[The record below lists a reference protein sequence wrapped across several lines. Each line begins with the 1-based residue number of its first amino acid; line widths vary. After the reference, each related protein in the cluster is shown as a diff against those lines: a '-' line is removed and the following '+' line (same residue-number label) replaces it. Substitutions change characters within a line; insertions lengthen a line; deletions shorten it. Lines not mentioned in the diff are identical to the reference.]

1 MFLSQDIRTD
11 DIMISDFKRVFSHA
25 WEFYNKRK
33 ELISLFSIPFIAAF
47 LIPIFVATPSYL
59 AIGSVYIRTG
69 SIPDM
74 DVMDIV
80 ITALAYLVSVF
91 LISEAI
97 TTLNLVIKEK
107 RTRTQTRK
115 EILSAMGRYTSRI
128 FAVYIILLLIMA
140 AFQILTYGSS
150 LQEIIYP
157 IAILVIS
164 LATFYVPAAI
174 VIDERDTLHAIGS
187 SIKHVM
193 ERPKMIAMWILL
205 GLISLSVLE
214 AIFFA
219 LLGTTTGSYVML
231 LLNSIFI
238 IPFLIILQSHMYMEK
253 YPLSK

>member
-1 MFLSQDIRTD
+1 
-11 DIMISDFKRVFSHA
+11 MISDFKRVFSHA

-74 DVMDIV
+74 DVKDLV

-91 LISEAI
+91 LISEAV
-97 TTLNLVIKEK
+97 TNLNLVIKER

-115 EILSAMGRYTSRI
+115 EILAAMGRYTSKI
-128 FAVYIILLLIMA
+128 FAVYIILLLVMA
-140 AFQILTYGSS
+140 AVQILTYGSS

-157 IAILVIS
+157 IAILIIS

-174 VIDERDTLHAIGS
+174 VIDEKDSIHAIGG
-187 SIKHVM
+187 SIKNIM
-193 ERPKMIAMWILL
+193 ERPKMIIMWILI
-205 GLISLSVLE
+205 GLITLTVLE
-214 AIFFA
+214 AIFFEI
-219 LLGTTTGSYVML
+219 LGATIGSYVML
-231 LLNSIFI
+231 LVNSIFI

-253 YPLSK
+253 YPLAK